1 MIHARADYD
10 RMQDPALKD
19 PSMLS
24 AGSSPIA
31 EDEPVFL
38 VRASDQAFVATL
50 EAWAAAHAEAG
61 GDAALAGAA
70 RAHIVLAKA
79 WQKANRC
86 KIADAPD
93 GVFG

>member
-1 MIHARADYD
+1 MIHARTDYD

-19 PSMLS
+19 LS
-24 AGSSPIA
+24 LLATGSSPIA

-38 VRASDQAFVATL
+38 VRASDQAFVTTL
-50 EAWAAAHAEAG
+50 EAWAAAHIEAG
-61 GDAALAGAA
+61 GDSALAGAV
-70 RAHIVLAKA
+70 RVHIVKAKV

-93 GVFG
+93 EVL